1 MITALKIIFVLA
13 AILIASAIYLKKRNE
28 LNPYRYFSLVSI
40 IFKFGS
46 LISIVVYIITMGI
59 PHINAQMFSL
69 EYTTDNV
76 TMLPSIITT
85 LIVVVLGILIAAP
98 VGIFTAIYLVEY
110 AKSGSKVVE
119 VIRLA
124 AETLQGIPSIVYGL
138 FGMLFFVNRINLGY
152 SILSGVFTISI
163 MILPLIIR
171 STEEALKSV
180 DNSLREASFGLG
192 AGKLRTIF
200 KVVLPVAIPGILA
213 GVVLAV
219 GRIVGETACLI
230 YTLGT
235 ATSLPKGLFSSS
247 RTLALHMYMLS
258 SEGLY
263 VGEAYASAMV
273 LLLVVVLLNFIA
285 TKIGNKISEVEVWA
299 R

>member
-40 IFKFGS
+40 IFTFGS

-59 PHINAQMFSL
+59 PHINTQMFSL

-124 AETLQGIPSIVYGL
+124 AETLQAIPSIVYGL

>member
-13 AILIASAIYLKKRNE
+13 VILIASAIYLKKRNE

-40 IFKFGS
+40 IFTFGS

-59 PHINAQMFSL
+59 PYLKPQMFSL

-98 VGIFTAIYLVEY
+98 IGIFTAIYLVEY

-285 TKIGNKISEVEVWA
+285 TKIGNKISEVEV
-299 R
+299 